1 MFSCWIYLF
10 KFGNIQ
16 VKVFVVKSNQN
27 LLPDDITQL
36 LHIKNISGIR
46 IWFTYQLYNQLIVV
60 AMPVWV
66 VTLSKYTVVF

>member
-1 MFSCWIYLF
+1 MLSCWIYLF

-16 VKVFVVKSNQN
+16 VKVFVIKSNQN

-46 IWFTYQLYNQLIVV
+46 IWF
-60 AMPVWV
+60 PH
-66 VTLSKYTVVF
+66 